1 MSTVLVR
8 SGLIRPEFRGQ
19 LPDPEG
25 LTLTKTRIYDGHLPP
40 TLEERSWTAFAVTG
54 GSVEDAMAA
63 LGQEV
68 AGSTLRVNLRGSTML
83 GNAAL
88 AIHSG
93 IGRYRPQDG
102 TLEHFS
108 PAQRGVIE
116 HATGYLVAIGLNS
129 STPFQI
135 RTDCCGASRCAQH
148 IDPNTLLE
156 WCAGCRTRCSR
167 HPEVLV
173 PNYSSCERC
182 LADRP
187 RTVSLSW
194 YSTEARLF
202 VGCPNSANPETGEGH
217 SSRCRRI
224 HLGIELEYSH
234 KPNDGTLAE
243 FCEAFDEGVRP
254 SVRDFKSDG
263 SLIDG
268 VETALQPHTLRAL
281 EAIDWTHLRTISRRN
296 TEGAG
301 MHVHVSRSGLPARA
315 VPYLAGV
322 FSSDLLLPLYGR
334 DYNSWCAKTGV
345 AERSPG
351 KYFSVNTSPRSTVE
365 VRVFETPTTREDLL
379 GRAAIVHAAAEFA
392 KYRSRQTGIES
403 PALAR
408 PERLAREFVRWAMEA
423 PPAQAPARAK
433 AYLRLHLPVEKIASS
448 TE

>member
-25 LTLTKTRIYDGHLPP
+25 LTLTKTRIYDGYLPP

-93 IGRYRPQDG
+93 VGRYRPQDG
-102 TLEHFS
+102 TLESFS

-129 STPFQI
+129 STPNQI
-135 RTDCCGASRCAQH
+135 RTDCCGAPLYAQH

-156 WCAGCRTRCSR
+156 WCAACRTRCSR
-167 HPEVLV
+167 HREVLV
-173 PNYSSCERC
+173 PRDSSCERC

-202 VGCPNSANPETGEGH
+202 VGCPNSANLETGEGH

-254 SVRDFKSDG
+254 SLRDFKSDG

-351 KYFSVNTSPRSTVE
+351 KYFSVNTSGRFTYE

-379 GRAAIVHAAAEFA
+379 GRAAIVLAVAEFA

-403 PALAR
+403 PALAG

-423 PPAQAPARAK
+423 PPARAPARAK